1 MSCITFVLIA
11 AVACSSD
18 QRATDVNAPDPE
30 RGRELVNA
38 SGCGACH
45 VIGGVHGANGAV
57 GPPLTGIVQRSYIAG
72 MLPNTPQNLAL
83 WIRSPQSVKPGNA
96 MPDLGLSTREAE
108 DIAAFLM
115 SRY

>member
-1 MSCITFVLIA
+1 MT
-11 AVACSSD
+11 AVAACSSD
-18 QRATDVNAPDPE
+18 RRSTDVNAPDPE
-30 RGRELVNA
+30 HGRELA
-38 SGCGACH
+38 TTTGCGACH
-45 VIGGVHGANGAV
+45 VIGGVPDANGAV
-57 GPPLTGIVQRSYIAG
+57 GPPLTGIAQRSYIAG

-96 MPDLGLSTREAE
+96 MPDLGLSAREAQ